1 MPEPASG
8 ERPLAAAP
16 DLARRPSAA
25 ASGLARR
32 PLVAASAGALCVSS
46 SAIVMQ
52 LGGATASVTALGR
65 CVFALP
71 VLGALLAWDRRRNGR
86 RPGPGRYGLGR
97 YGPGR
102 HGPGRH
108 GGEGGSRPAV
118 SPSLARRSRWLA
130 RISGLFLA
138 ADLILWSHSI
148 AAIGAGLG
156 TVVPSFQVLFISL
169 LAWLF
174 LGERPR
180 RSLLFASPVMLAGL
194 VLVGGLTG
202 AKAYGA
208 DPALGVIEGMG
219 VAVLYSCYILA
230 LRQAMSPSRAN
241 SAGDQSVDG
250 RPEGGQSA
258 GGQSAGG
265 QSAGGQSAD
274 GQSEGGRPSPVA
286 ALYEATLGG
295 AAGSVVIG
303 LALRDFRLP
312 HPWPALGW
320 LLLLAL
326 SSQVIGWLLIT
337 VSMPRLPAWIIGA
350 ILLIQPVGTVT
361 LGYLILSER
370 PSGSQLAGVA
380 LMLTGVLLA
389 VGKRPASTSPASTSP
404 AGSRPAEHED
414 HPPGARRAEGDVAV
428 EITVAGGDREPAG

>member
-1 MPEPASG
+1 
-8 ERPLAAAP
+8 
-16 DLARRPSAA
+16 
-25 ASGLARR
+25 
-32 PLVAASAGALCVSS
+32 
-46 SAIVMQ
+46 MQ

-71 VLGALLAWDRRRNGR
+71 VLGALLAWERKRHGR
-86 RPGPGRYGLGR
+86 TPRPIQHTGQRPGPVQHSGQR
-97 YGPGR
+97 PE
-102 HGPGRH
+102 PVQH
-108 GGEGGSRPAV
+108 GGGGGAR
-118 SPSLARRSRWLA
+118 LAPRSRWLA

-194 VLVGGLTG
+194 ILVGGLTG

-208 DPALGVIEGMG
+208 DPARGVIEGMG

-230 LRQAMSPSRAN
+230 LRQAMSP
-241 SAGDQSVDG
+241 GKT
-250 RPEGGQSA
+250 A

-265 QSAGGQSAD
+265 Q
-274 GQSEGGRPSPVA
+274 PSPVA

-380 LMLTGVLLA
+380 LMLAGVLLA
-389 VGKRPASTSPASTSP
+389 VSKRPASTRPAGSRPAGSRP

-414 HPPGARRAEGDVAV
+414 HPPGARGAEGDIAV
-428 EITVAGGDREPAG
+428 EIAVTGGDREPAG

>member
-1 MPEPASG
+1 MPELASG
-8 ERPLAAAP
+8 GRPLA
-16 DLARRPSAA
+16 
-25 ASGLARR
+25 
-32 PLVAASAGALCVSS
+32 AASAGALCVSS

-71 VLGALLAWDRRRNGR
+71 VLGSLLAWERRR
-86 RPGPGRYGLGR
+86 
-97 YGPGR
+97 
-102 HGPGRH
+102 
-108 GGEGGSRPAV
+108 GGAAV
-118 SPSLARRSRWLA
+118 SAPPAASPPLAVSAPLARRSRWLA

-180 RSLLFASPVMLAGL
+180 RSLMFASPVMLAGL
-194 VLVGGLTG
+194 ILVGGLTG
-202 AKAYGA
+202 TKAYGA
-208 DPALGVIEGMG
+208 DPALGVTEGMG
-219 VAVLYSCYILA
+219 VALLYSCFILT
-230 LRQAMSPSRAN
+230 LRQAMSPAK
-241 SAGDQSVDG
+241 
-250 RPEGGQSA
+250 SA
-258 GGQSAGG
+258 GGG
-265 QSAGGQSAD
+265 Q
-274 GQSEGGRPSPVA
+274 PSPVS

-320 LLLLAL
+320 LVLLAL
-326 SSQVIGWLLIT
+326 SSQVVGWLLIT

-361 LGYLILSER
+361 LGYLVLSER
-370 PSGSQLAGVA
+370 PSDGQLAGVA
-380 LMLTGVLLA
+380 LMLAGVLVA
-389 VGKRPASTSPASTSP
+389 VSKRRAGERPAAKGLVAKGL
-404 AGSRPAEHED
+404 AGERPAEHED
-414 HPPGARRAEGDVAV
+414 HPPGTRRVEGDIAV
-428 EITVAGGDREPAG
+428 EIAVAGGDREPAG